1 MPTRVPKG
9 SCPNPKAAAV
19 SMAAT
24 RIDFFVPT
32 GASLL
37 HTVHI
42 IGAAVEKIPHSS
54 TTENTPP
61 NTGDMSF
68 ASCNVGTA
76 YWAISSTRS
85 NRATFMNS
93 TAVISTTPPSLT
105 SFAEWLPA
113 PTVVRKGIAPKML

>member
-1 MPTRVPKG
+1 
-9 SCPNPKAAAV
+9 
-19 SMAAT
+19 MAAT

-85 NRATFMNS
+85 NRAAFMNS
-93 TAVISTTPPSLT
+93 TAVISTTPPRILPSAWLHQDT
-105 SFAEWLPA
+105 IRYTASCFPDMVSRSFLFR
-113 PTVVRKGIAPKML
+113 VFG